1 MYLAR
6 LLVDRGK
13 PEDALPL
20 SEQALSIW
28 MATAPKSSSA
38 TAQAHAIHA
47 YVLAHLGRS
56 REAADELSA
65 AVPMLLSAR
74 GPRRPAVRRRAELV
88 EPRAAPRGRKTREPA
103 APSCA
108 GTILYAGFSVSSL
121 YAYCSS
127 FKCREEIR
135 QRLGRHLNAG
145 EYASMVGAV
154 VAVVKEADVPRR
166 PTAFRNLSKAP
177 GRSGNS
183 NR

>member
-1 MYLAR
+1 MRASLREAEDQFRQALAVYDKSLPANHQYRASALMYLAR

-28 MATAPKSSSA
+28 TATAPKSSSA

-47 YVLAHLGRS
+47 YVLAHLGRA

-74 GPRRPAVRRRAELV
+74 GPDDPGGAPGAELV
-88 EPRAAPRGRKTREPA
+88 EQRALRRAQDARAPITLRRN
-103 APSCA
+103 S
-108 GTILYAGFSVSSL
+108 LYAGFSVSSL

-127 FKCREEIR
+127 FKCRKKSVSVSD
-135 QRLGRHLNAG
+135 G
-145 EYASMVGAV
+145 
-154 VAVVKEADVPRR
+154 
-166 PTAFRNLSKAP
+166 T
-177 GRSGNS
+177 
-183 NR
+183 

>member
-1 MYLAR
+1 VALKVWGAGNFNVGYARVSLAMALQDVGSLHQAEDQFRQALAVYDKSLPANHQYRAAALMYLAR

-47 YVLAHLGRS
+47 YVLAHLGRA

-74 GPRRPAVRRRAELV
+74 GPDDPAVRRAQSWWNSVRSAG
-88 EPRAAPRGRKTREPA
+88 PKT
-103 APSCA
+103 
-108 GTILYAGFSVSSL
+108 
-121 YAYCSS
+121 
-127 FKCREEIR
+127 
-135 QRLGRHLNAG
+135 
-145 EYASMVGAV
+145 ASA
-154 VAVVKEADVPRR
+154 
-166 PTAFRNLSKAP
+166 N
-177 GRSGNS
+177 
-183 NR
+183 